1 MAISDPITENPV
13 ITKYRQFVTDKI
25 NSAIVFG
32 DDNVPDASVAS
43 YFHGTRSGVTTN
55 PDLIDGPITASN
67 IFAVLLKDVN
77 KYTRI
82 RKFNAK
88 RTVTGIPGGNTP
100 IPTRNSA
107 STANA
112 ADEKNFACEWQ
123 SALDD
128 EIAMRSFRG
137 NTPTFGNHI
146 SAFFAKY
153 NTYGLGGKPTTKQ
166 EAIDLQPA
174 AQSACVAATQKYGVS
189 LRSGAKINTPLNV
202 SGVGILTA
210 KHSFFIDSSDVDH
223 SMIVAGDLIDD
234 ADMESLFNNLYQA
247 WKSVALDGSVTGY
260 SESVCHSNCHS
271 NCHSS
276 RNRR

>member
-43 YFHGTRSGVTTN
+43 YFHGTTSGVTTS
-55 PDLIDGPITASN
+55 PDLIDGPISASN

-82 RKFNAK
+82 RKFNAT
-88 RTVTGIPGGNTP
+88 RTVTGTPGGNTP
-100 IPTRNSA
+100 IPTPNSA

-112 ADEKNFACEWQ
+112 DAEKNFACEWQ
-123 SALDD
+123 SALDN
-128 EIAMRSFRG
+128 EIASS
-137 NTPTFGNHI
+137 TFGNHI
-146 SAFFAKY
+146 SAFFTKY
-153 NTYGLGGKPTTKQ
+153 STYGIGGNPTTKQ

-189 LRSGAKINTPLNV
+189 LRGGAKINTPLNV

-223 SMIVAGDLIDD
+223 SMIIAGDLIDD

-247 WKSVALDGSVTGY
+247 WKSVALDGTVTGY